1 MTCSTL
7 SESEPP
13 MAHDPSLLADFL
25 NESAELLERLGDD
38 VMRLE
43 TDPSPDTINAIFR
56 GFHTVKGGASF
67 LTLTPVVALCHRAE
81 DAFGRVRDGKL
92 EITGALVDA
101 ALDATRVLDQQVA
114 ALHDGQDPPEAP
126 AEILAAFDALLG
138 EGGDEMIS
146 EDEFDALLD
155 QLQGGG
161 AAPAAPVAA
170 LPKESAAEPVIH
182 AAPAADVVR
191 SPAKPAAAAAK
202 PAEAQVRVDAERLD
216 RLMALV
222 GELVIVRNR
231 LKAQSAEK
239 TAEPG
244 PEDVRL
250 LGELDRVTLR
260 LQDAVMRCRM
270 QPVGRLFGRFP
281 RVVRDL
287 ARELGKQVDIVL
299 DGEETDLD
307 KHLVDALADPLI
319 HLVRNAV
326 DHGIET
332 PEVRT
337 AAGKKSAGRL
347 LLAAQQRGDSVI
359 LRIEDDGKGL
369 DPDAIRASAVR
380 KGLLDEYAAAQ
391 LSADQAR
398 ELILKAGF
406 STRESVSAVS
416 GRGVGMD
423 VVAATVR
430 TLGGRLT
437 LGGESGRGT
446 VVELILPLTL
456 AIMPTLRT
464 ACAGRSLAVPLRQVI
479 DLQPFTPESVQLRSG
494 LPLWSGVQPS
504 IPVHYLDQWLGAP
517 KGQRKLLVRVSTRTG
532 DCGLVVDGVEG
543 REDIVVK
550 PPGALLR
557 GLPGYGGAAV
567 TGDGRIAVILNPDEL
582 VPCAPEA

>member
-1 MTCSTL
+1 MTD
-7 SESEPP
+7 
-13 MAHDPSLLADFL
+13 DPSLLADFL
-25 NESAELLERLGDD
+25 NESVQLLEQLGDD
-38 VMRLE
+38 VMRLGN
-43 TDPSPDTINAIFR
+43 DPSADTLNAVFR

-67 LTLTPVVALCHRAE
+67 LALEPIVALCHRAE

-92 EITGALVDA
+92 AVTEALIDA
-101 ALDATRVLDQQVA
+101 ALDAARVLDQQVA
-114 ALHDGQDPPEAP
+114 ALHDGVAPPAAP
-126 AEILAAFDALLG
+126 AEVLAAFDALLG
-138 EGGDEMIS
+138 EAVDDTIS
-146 EDEFDALLD
+146 EDEFEALLD
-155 QLQGGG
+155 QMQGGG
-161 AAPAAPVAA
+161 SIVEVVPKPAPPPVA
-170 LPKESAAEPVIH
+170 I
-182 AAPAADVVR
+182 
-191 SPAKPAAAAAK
+191 KPAEKPTAAK
-202 PAEAQVRVDAERLD
+202 PVETQVRVDAERLD
-216 RLMALV
+216 RLMSLV

-231 LKAQSAEK
+231 LKAQAGE
-239 TAEPG
+239 TAG
-244 PEDVRL
+244 AASTPEQGRL

-287 ARELGKQVDIVL
+287 ARELGKQVEIVL
-299 DGEETDLD
+299 EGEDTDLD

-319 HLVRNAV
+319 HLVRNAI
-326 DHGIET
+326 DHGIES
-332 PEVRT
+332 PEQRRT
-337 AAGKKSAGRL
+337 VHKDATGRL

-369 DPDAIRASAVR
+369 DPDAIRASAVK
-380 KGLLDEYAAAQ
+380 KGLLDERDAAQ
-391 LSADQAR
+391 LTPQQAR

-430 TLGGRLT
+430 TLGGRLV
-437 LGGESGRGT
+437 LGGEAGRGT

-456 AIMPTLRT
+456 AILPTLRT
-464 ACAGRSLAVPLRQVI
+464 ACAGRSLALPLRQII
-479 DLQPFTPESVQLRSG
+479 DLQPFEPDKVHLRSG
-494 LPLWSGVQPS
+494 VPLWSGTQPA
-504 IPVHYLDQWLGAP
+504 IPVHFLDQWLGAP
-517 KGQRKLLVRVSTRTG
+517 QGLRKLLVRVSTRRG
-532 DCGLVVDGVEG
+532 DCGLVVDAVEG

-582 VPCAPEA
+582 TPMVMEA